1 MGFIEGLKAADGAL
15 ALILQ
20 IVAKLTPADA
30 DFAKYSRI
38 GLGMAS
44 SIAKAAIANAESP
57 GRFDTMTPEEIV
69 TQLGFPPDWNQIE
82 EEAKARLGMA

>member
-20 IVAKLTPADA
+20 IVKTLTPADA

-38 GLGMAS
+38 GLGIAS
-44 SIAKAAIANAESP
+44 SLAKAVIANTENP
-57 GRFDTMTPEEIV
+57 GRFDSMTPEEIV
-69 TQLGFPPDWNQIE
+69 TLLGFPPDWDAVE
-82 EEAKARLGMA
+82 AEAKVRLGMA